1 MLFTLKWNQHRTAEN
16 GDARIDITF
25 TTSELKEEN
34 LSQRQELGAAADA
47 ARIHTRCNT
56 GVNYYAVR
64 PKVRADQIKSKVVWN

>member
-1 MLFTLKWNQHRTAEN
+1 MLFTLKWNQHRTAAK

-56 GVNYYAVR
+56 GVNYYTVR
-64 PKVRADQIKSKVVWN
+64 PKVRADQIKSKVVY